1 MNREAQLGTQVGTRE
16 PQTHRSKRCPGR
28 EEISLGKNNESFEFI
43 LGRAHRKDC
52 SSIAS
57 GGKCRDLK
65 ARLRQLGC
73 QVDSGEG

>member
-43 LGRAHRKDC
+43 LGRGHSPTGRA
-52 SSIAS
+52 AAA
-57 GGKCRDLK
+57 L
-65 ARLRQLGC
+65 L
-73 QVDSGEG
+73 QVANAGT